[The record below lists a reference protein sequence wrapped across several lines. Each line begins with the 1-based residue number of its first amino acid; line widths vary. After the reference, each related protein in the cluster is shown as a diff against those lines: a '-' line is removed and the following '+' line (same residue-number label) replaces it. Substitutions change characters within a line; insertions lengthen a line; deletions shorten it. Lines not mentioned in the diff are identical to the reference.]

1 MTGNDRTPL
10 LSLTKDDDGFPI
22 PEADLV
28 DILDAIRLIVSS
40 GKGYGEL
47 VITFKKGALEDIRP
61 TPILRPEREKANES

>member
-1 MTGNDRTPL
+1 MTGKDHS
-10 LSLTKDDDGFPI
+10 SLISLAKDDNGFPI
-22 PEADLV
+22 PEADLI

-61 TPILRPEREKANES
+61 TPILRPAREKENES